1 MAKGADTRE
10 QILLRAAYLFNVKG
24 YSGVALSDVM
34 EVTGLQK
41 GGIYNHFESKEQLA
55 VEAFEYAVSLIGER
69 LRQAL
74 TGKTGARERLR
85 AFLIFFEDYSRNPPV
100 PGGCPIMN
108 TAIEHD
114 DGNPELRKRSRAAM
128 ERWRRFL
135 LRTVEHGIESGE
147 LRRDIDP
154 EQVATILIA
163 TIEGSIM
170 MSKLYRDHAHID
182 RALAHLKHYVEE
194 AL

>member
-10 QILLRAAYLFNVKG
+10 QILQRAAHLFNVKG

-41 GGIYNHFESKEQLA
+41 GGIYNHFGSKEQLA
-55 VEAFEYAVSLIGER
+55 VEAFEYAISLIDER
-69 LRQAL
+69 LKQTLA
-74 TGKTGARERLR
+74 GKTGARERLR
-85 AFLIFFEDYSRNPPV
+85 AFLIFCGDYSRNPPI

-135 LRTVEHGIESGE
+135 LRTVEQGIESGE
-147 LRRDIDP
+147 LGGNIDP
-154 EQVATILIA
+154 EQVATIFIA
-163 TIEGSIM
+163 AIEGSIM
-170 MSKLYRDHAHID
+170 MSKLYRDPAHID
-182 RALAHLKHYVEE
+182 RALAHLNQYIAE